1 MNTKDLVV
9 NPMLTNF
16 ALGYKN
22 AAYVSEKIFPV
33 TKVSSPYGKV
43 RKWGIEDF
51 RNYTT
56 IRNAR
61 GNDNVI
67 DNNNLTNIEYLCQE
81 HTLTTRLDVPLEIN
95 IAKSASDGLDLERAA
110 VNQVRNNLL
119 LSREYDELTYA
130 QNGSNYGANNKVT
143 YSDDYLNEDAVNPI
157 TEILKYMDQLQTSML
172 GKRPNKIVMN
182 SKIYNT
188 IRNHQKVR
196 AYAVNNTPGDAI
208 PTKTFLEDLLGVN
221 EIIIADATYTADG
234 ASFSNI
240 WGNNI
245 LLLNTALEFN
255 NGILDPTFG
264 LTIVSKE
271 PVVDEYYDFGGKIKN
286 IRITEEYDFKITMP
300 DAAFLMITPIDPAVY

>member
-143 YSDDYLNEDAVNPI
+143 YADNYLNEPDVNPI

-196 AYAVNNTPGDAI
+196 AYAVNNTPGDAV
-208 PTKTFLEDLLGVN
+208 PTKSFLEDLLGVN
-221 EIIIADATYTADG
+221 EIILADATYTADG
-234 ASFSNI
+234 TTFSNV
-240 WGNNI
+240 WVNNI

-300 DAAFLMITPIDPAVY
+300 DAAFLMITPIDPLEY

>member
-143 YSDDYLNEDAVNPI
+143 YADDYINEPDVNPI

-182 SKIYNT
+182 SRIYNE
-188 IRNHQKVR
+188 IRNHSKVR

-208 PTKTFLEDLLGVN
+208 PTKKFLEDLLGVN

-234 ASFSNI
+234 TTFSNI
-240 WGNNI
+240 WTNNI

-271 PVVDEYYDFGGKIKN
+271 PIVDEYYDFGGKIKN

>member
-119 LSREYDELTYA
+119 LSREVDELTYA

-196 AYAVNNTPGDAI
+196 AYAVNNIPGDAI

-234 ASFSNI
+234 SSFSNI

>member
-182 SKIYNT
+182 SKIYNV

-234 ASFSNI
+234 SAFSNI

-300 DAAFLMITPIDPAVY
+300 DAAFLMITPIDPDVY

>member
-9 NPMLTNF
+9 NPMLTQF

-43 RKWGIEDF
+43 RKWGIQDF

-61 GNDNVI
+61 GKDNVI
-67 DNNNLTNIEYLCQE
+67 DNNDATYIEYLCQE
-81 HTLTTRLDVPLEIN
+81 HTLTTCLDVPLEIN

-143 YSDDYLNEDAVNPI
+143 YADDYLNEPDVNPI

-182 SKIYNT
+182 SRIYNE
-188 IRNHQKVR
+188 IRNHPKVR

-208 PTKTFLEDLLGVN
+208 PTKKFLEDLLGVN
-221 EIIIADATYTADG
+221 EIIIADATFTADG
-234 ASFSNI
+234 TTFSNI
-240 WGNNI
+240 WTNNI

-264 LTIVSKE
+264 LTIVYKE
-271 PVVDEYYDFGGKIKN
+271 PVADEYYEMGGKLKN

>member
-9 NPMLTNF
+9 NPMLTQF

-43 RKWGIEDF
+43 RKWGIQDF

-143 YSDDYLNEDAVNPI
+143 YADDYINEPDVNPI

-182 SKIYNT
+182 SRIYNE
-188 IRNHQKVR
+188 IRNHPKVR

-208 PTKTFLEDLLGVN
+208 PTQKFLEDLLGVN
-221 EIIIADATYTADG
+221 EIILADATYTNDG
-234 ASFSNI
+234 TTFSNI
-240 WGNNI
+240 WTNNI

-300 DAAFLMITPIDPAVY
+300 DAAFLMITPIDPSVY

>member
-143 YSDDYLNEDAVNPI
+143 YADDYLNEPDVNPI

-188 IRNHQKVR
+188 IRNHPKVR
-196 AYAVNNTPGDAI
+196 AYAVNNTPGDAV
-208 PTKTFLEDLLGVN
+208 PTKSFLEDLLGVN
-221 EIIIADATYTADG
+221 EIILADATYTADG
-234 ASFSNI
+234 TTFSNV
-240 WGNNI
+240 WTNNI

-300 DAAFLMITPIDPAVY
+300 DAAFLMITPIDPLEY

>member
-143 YSDDYLNEDAVNPI
+143 YADNYLNEPDVNPI

-182 SKIYNT
+182 SKIYNI

-234 ASFSNI
+234 STFSNI

-300 DAAFLMITPIDPAVY
+300 DAAFLMISPIDPLEY

>member
-143 YSDDYLNEDAVNPI
+143 YADDYLNEPDVNPI

-182 SKIYNT
+182 SKIYNV
-188 IRNHQKVR
+188 IRNHPKVR
-196 AYAVNNTPGDAI
+196 AYAVNNTPGDAV
-208 PTKTFLEDLLGVN
+208 PTKSFLEDLLGVN
-221 EIIIADATYTADG
+221 EIILADATYTADG
-234 ASFSNI
+234 TTFSNV
-240 WGNNI
+240 WVNNI

-300 DAAFLMITPIDPAVY
+300 DAAFLMITPIDPLEY

>member
-182 SKIYNT
+182 SKIYNI

-234 ASFSNI
+234 SAFSNI

-300 DAAFLMITPIDPAVY
+300 DAAFLMITPIDPDVY

>member
-143 YSDDYLNEDAVNPI
+143 YADNYLNEPDVNPI

-182 SKIYNT
+182 SKIYNI

-196 AYAVNNTPGDAI
+196 AYAVNNTPGDAV
-208 PTKTFLEDLLGVN
+208 PTKSFLEDLLGVN
-221 EIIIADATYTADG
+221 EIILADATYTADG
-234 ASFSNI
+234 TTFSNV
-240 WGNNI
+240 WVNNI

-300 DAAFLMITPIDPAVY
+300 DAAFLIITPIDPLEY

>member
-9 NPMLTNF
+9 NPMLTQF

-33 TKVSSPYGKV
+33 TKVTSPYGKV
-43 RKWGIEDF
+43 RKWGIQDF

-143 YSDDYLNEDAVNPI
+143 YSDDYLNEADVNPI

-182 SKIYNT
+182 SRIYNE
-188 IRNHQKVR
+188 IRNHPKVR
-196 AYAVNNTPGDAI
+196 AYAVNKTPGDAI

-234 ASFSNI
+234 SSFSNI

-271 PVVDEYYDFGGKIKN
+271 PIVDEYYDFGGKIKN

>member
-234 ASFSNI
+234 SSFSNI

>member
-95 IAKSASDGLDLERAA
+95 IAKSASDGLDIERAA

-143 YSDDYLNEDAVNPI
+143 YADNYLNEPDVNPI

-196 AYAVNNTPGDAI
+196 AYAVNNTPGDAV
-208 PTKTFLEDLLGVN
+208 PTKSFLEDLLGVN
-221 EIIIADATYTADG
+221 EIILADATYTADG
-234 ASFSNI
+234 TTFSNV
-240 WGNNI
+240 WVNNI

-300 DAAFLMITPIDPAVY
+300 DAAFLMITPIDPLEY

>member
-208 PTKTFLEDLLGVN
+208 PTKSFLEDLLGVN

>member
-9 NPMLTNF
+9 NPMLTQF

-33 TKVSSPYGKV
+33 TKVTSPYGKV
-43 RKWGIEDF
+43 RKWGIQDF

-119 LSREYDELTYA
+119 LSREVDELTYA

-143 YSDDYLNEDAVNPI
+143 YADNYINEPDVNPI

-182 SKIYNT
+182 SKIYNE

-234 ASFSNI
+234 TTFSNI